1 MCTLKLKCWPSVF
14 PFGVVRKPY
23 RQSQTGQP
31 VAPMISA
38 LSVPGPTQTPI
49 PYSSRM
55 SLLSLRSTVLA
66 PLLSL
71 GKTKPEQTIE
81 MVVKIPRR
89 PWGSFE
95 RVCTER
101 FQKTK
106 QVLLDML
113 SSFTV
118 LAQSGFANWSWVMG
132 NGWMALWTGYMG
144 DTNARLTIT
153 ILSLPTHH
161 FGLFSV
167 DTHSFEYTYTHLD
180 I

>member
-1 MCTLKLKCWPSVF
+1 MKPQWLAGWLAGWSSANSSFGLVF
-14 PFGVVRKPY
+14 KPY

-55 SLLSLRSTVLA
+55 SLFSLRSTVLA

-71 GKTKPEQTIE
+71 GKTKLEQTIE
-81 MVVKIPRR
+81 MLVKIPRR

-101 FQKTK
+101 LQKTK

-118 LAQSGFANWSWVMG
+118 LAQSGFANWS
-132 NGWMALWTGYMG
+132 
-144 DTNARLTIT
+144 
-153 ILSLPTHH
+153 
-161 FGLFSV
+161 
-167 DTHSFEYTYTHLD
+167 
-180 I
+180 